1 MRRVIVHALLAVGL
15 LLAAPAMGAAA
26 EHEAEASHEQPSI
39 WWKWF
44 NFSLLAA
51 GLGYLAVSQ
60 GGPYFRKRGEE
71 IAKLI
76 RAAVQI
82 RAEAEAEAAAI
93 EKKMAGLDAEVAA
106 VRARVRQEMEALSA
120 RAEAD
125 AEAARLKIQ
134 QNAEAE
140 IDRLTKHARRQLRA
154 AASVQAL
161 ALARQKV
168 RARMNP
174 EVEAR
179 LFDRFVADLKRPG
192 GAA

>member
-1 MRRVIVHALLAVGL
+1 MRRVLAHSLLAVGL
-15 LLAAPAMGAAA
+15 MLTASTQGRAA

-71 IAKLI
+71 ISKLI
-76 RAAVQI
+76 RAAEQI
-82 RAEAEAEAAAI
+82 RTEAEAEAAAI
-93 EKKMAGLDAEVAA
+93 DKKIAGLGAEVAA
-106 VRARVRQEMEALSA
+106 VRERVRQEFEALSV
-120 RAEAD
+120 RAD
-125 AEAARLKIQ
+125 AEAEAAGLKMQ
-134 QNAEAE
+134 QTAEAE
-140 IDRLTKHARRQLRA
+140 IETLTKHARRKLRA
-154 AASVQAL
+154 AASEKAL
-161 ALARQKV
+161 ALAREKV

-179 LFDRFVADLKRPG
+179 LFDRFVGDLKRPG
-192 GAA
+192 GVA